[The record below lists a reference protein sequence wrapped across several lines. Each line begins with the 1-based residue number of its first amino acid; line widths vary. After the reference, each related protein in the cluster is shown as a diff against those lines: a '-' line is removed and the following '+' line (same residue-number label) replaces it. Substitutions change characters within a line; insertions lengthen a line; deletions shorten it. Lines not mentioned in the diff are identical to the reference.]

1 MRINTNINSMRTQ
14 EYMRQNQAK
23 MSNAMDRLSS
33 GKRINN
39 ASDDAAGLA
48 IATRMRARESGL
60 SVAADNTQ
68 NGMSLIRTADS
79 AMNSVSNILLRMR
92 DIANQSANGTNTDK
106 NQVALQKEFAA
117 LKEQITYI
125 ADNTQFND
133 KNLLNGDQTI
143 NIQTLDSHD
152 STKQIGIDL
161 KSATLNALGI
171 KDLTVGAVGST
182 EAKNYVDAKDALAK
196 NVAAT
201 EFITAKTALDGDTV
215 AKAYVEAKTA
225 LDGDTVA
232 KAYVEAKTAME
243 DNAVAKAYVE
253 AKTAFDAADPAVQ
266 SLVTDYENAKKLS
279 DAAPGDTNLEADTL
293 QAKQKMDAE
302 AAAKNYY
309 EAKTALA
316 SAEKATKDIV
326 STYDAKL
333 AAFNAA
339 NQTTKDI
346 VSTYDA
352 KLAAFNAANQ
362 TTKDIATTYG
372 DKLTALNDDAKKAI
386 SDLDKAKAAFDENPA
401 AKELVKTMDD
411 AKQAATQNNTAN
423 AYLVAKAAAEAAPTD
438 ADKQA
443 ALENA
448 TKALE
453 KDDTAKGLVKT
464 YENAKEALNPANAMP
479 LDAVKQIDAALK
491 TVADNRAT
499 LGATLNR
506 LDFNVN
512 NLKSQSSAMAASA
525 SQIED
530 ADMAKEMSEMT
541 KFKILNEAGISMLSQ
556 ANQTP
561 QMVSKLLQ

>member
-161 KSATLNALGI
+161 KSATLEALGI
-171 KDLTVGAVGST
+171 KNLTVGATGSSIAADYLKAQDALANNAT
-182 EAKNYVDAKDALAK
+182 LKALDTAKAAVQNDDIAKTFVAAKDAA
-196 NVAAT
+196 NAN
-201 EFITAKTALDGDTV
+201 DV
-215 AKAYVEAKTA
+215 AKAYIASNSAQAKVADFESAKADLNDPANSASKGLIDAYEAAKKAGTGEAAALAKVEADPT
-225 LDGDTVA
+225 A
-232 KAYVEAKTAME
+232 KAFNDAQIALEADSTAKAFNDADSTTKQLVAEYIAAKTELDKPANTASQQLVSKLDTAQLAVKNDVGGTIKDLTDKLDAAKTAME
-243 DNAVAKAYVE
+243 ENKDAKELIANYESKKAAMEGNATVKAYLDAKKAVDEDTTDSADLKAKMAEAKANLDKDDV
-253 AKTAFDAADPAVQ
+253 ATGLVKAFDAAKEAV
-266 SLVTDYENAKKLS
+266 SPV
-279 DAAPGDTNLEADTL
+279 
-293 QAKQKMDAE
+293 
-302 AAAKNYY
+302 
-309 EAKTALA
+309 
-316 SAEKATKDIV
+316 
-326 STYDAKL
+326 DAK
-333 AAFNAA
+333 
-339 NQTTKDI
+339 
-346 VSTYDA
+346 
-352 KLAAFNAANQ
+352 
-362 TTKDIATTYG
+362 
-372 DKLTALNDDAKKAI
+372 
-386 SDLDKAKAAFDENPA
+386 
-401 AKELVKTMDD
+401 
-411 AKQAATQNNTAN
+411 
-423 AYLVAKAAAEAAPTD
+423 
-438 ADKQA
+438 
-443 ALENA
+443 
-448 TKALE
+448 
-453 KDDTAKGLVKT
+453 
-464 YENAKEALNPANAMP
+464 P

>member
-92 DIANQSANGTNTDK
+92 DIANQSANGTNTDQNK
-106 NQVALQKEFAA
+106 VALQKEFGE
-117 LKEQITYI
+117 LQKQITYI

-133 KNLLNGDQTI
+133 KNLLKENQTI
-143 NIQTLDSHD
+143 NIQTLDSD
-152 STKQIGIDL
+152 SGSKQIGIDL
-161 KSATLNALGI
+161 KAVTLDKLGI
-171 KDLTVGAVGST
+171 KDIAIGNNTNTAADLKAARDSIKKLETP
-182 EAKNYVDAKDALAK
+182 NPD
-196 NVAAT
+196 AAT
-201 EFITAKTALDGDTV
+201 RDSDVLAAKEAFDKVKSLFKPEDIDTINQKFEQFAGEKTNLKATAIFNGLKNLETV
-215 AKAYVEAKTA
+215 NETKF
-225 LDGDTVA
+225 G
-232 KAYVEAKTAME
+232 
-243 DNAVAKAYVE
+243 E
-253 AKTAFDAADPAVQ
+253 AKTAFEG
-266 SLVTDYENAKKLS
+266 L
-279 DAAPGDTNLEADTL
+279 
-293 QAKQKMDAE
+293 
-302 AAAKNYY
+302 AAAKD
-309 EAKTALA
+309 EVVAPATP
-316 SAEKATKDIV
+316 SAETHSGLVATAQTKFDAIKDTL
-326 STYDAKL
+326 STEDV
-333 AAFNAA
+333 
-339 NQTTKDI
+339 Q
-346 VSTYDA
+346 
-352 KLAAFNAANQ
+352 
-362 TTKDIATTYG
+362 
-372 DKLTALNDDAKKAI
+372 KLTEAFKGYTDDPKA
-386 SDLDKAKAAFDENPA
+386 
-401 AKELVKTMDD
+401 
-411 AKQAATQNNTAN
+411 
-423 AYLVAKAAAEAAPTD
+423 
-438 ADKQA
+438 
-443 ALENA
+443 
-448 TKALE
+448 
-453 KDDTAKGLVKT
+453 DTAKAIGQVFTGIKMVDT
-464 YENAKEALNPANAMP
+464 DASNVDALN
-479 LDAVKQIDAALK
+479 AVAKIDAALK

-512 NLKSQSSAMAASA
+512 NLKSQSSAMASSA